1 MMSKAIYR
9 WQDDEVTK
17 LKSLAQK
24 YSTATIAR
32 QLSRSAAAVVSKAQQ
47 LNISLKIPRQERRS
61 LGKDAGVKSQ
71 RFAMDLSD

>member
-1 MMSKAIYR
+1 MSKAIYR

-17 LKSLAQK
+17 LKNLAQK

-71 RFAMDLSD
+71 RSAMDLSD

>member
-1 MMSKAIYR
+1 MSKAIYR

-17 LKSLAQK
+17 LKNLAQK

-61 LGKDAGVKSQ
+61 LGKDAGIKSQ
-71 RFAMDLSD
+71 RSAMDLSD